1 MKKSLMAALFGK
13 QPTRQDREMEYLN
26 RSVTIFDLERRQRE
40 VAQGKFRSY

>member
-1 MKKSLMAALFGK
+1 MKKSLMSTLFGK
-13 QPTRQDREMEYLN
+13 MPTRRDREMEYLN

>member
-1 MKKSLMAALFGK
+1 MKKSLMSTLFGK
-13 QPTRQDREMEYLN
+13 MPTRQDREMEYLN

>member
-1 MKKSLMAALFGK
+1 MKKSLMSALFGK
-13 QPTRQDREMEYLN
+13 HPTRAEREMEYLN